1 LKVWSNVR
9 VGANM
14 CKRHLNLPG
23 NTEHLA
29 VLLIFYYFYYCI
41 FIITIDYSTDISPQA
56 HDQYVS
62 ITMWAPETIT
72 KLVQITSITL
82 VYDTCNELVNG
93 VDKLTYYWGGTL

>member
-1 LKVWSNVR
+1 
-9 VGANM
+9 M
-14 CKRHLNLPG
+14 FKRHLNLPG
-23 NTEHLA
+23 NTQHLA

-62 ITMWAPETIT
+62 ITMWGPETIT